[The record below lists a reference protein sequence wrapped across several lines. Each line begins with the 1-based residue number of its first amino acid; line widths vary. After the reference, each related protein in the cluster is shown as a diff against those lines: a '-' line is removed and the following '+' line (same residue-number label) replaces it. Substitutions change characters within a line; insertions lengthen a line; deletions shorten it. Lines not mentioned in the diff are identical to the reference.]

1 MNLRYALLP
10 AVLALLLLNVVQ
22 AQDLRLHMAT
32 PSEEISGTLIPY
44 TVTVANASSEPLV
57 NVEVEIQLPSPP
69 EGAFLSSFE
78 PPEDFSGCG
87 EVCDPGELVTWDVGT
102 LDPGGSRVAFYSF
115 LGGIT
120 TGEDLREAMGRFN
133 AVASADA
140 TGDVSTA
147 LNVQLDNTPLLRM
160 SLVPD
165 SGPAVAGEPFG
176 YTLTYVNAGD
186 FSPTGVTLRMPLPEG
201 TQFASATDG
210 GSVEGNVVTWN
221 VGTVVQGEGGAG
233 PPDRR
238 CRGRVTGGRFA
249 RRARR
254 SRGRRASRT
263 ASRGLSHD
271 ASSGV
276 GASSLGTQRGNLGR

>member
-1 MNLRYALLP
+1 M
-10 AVLALLLLNVVQ
+10 
-22 AQDLRLHMAT
+22 
-32 PSEEISGTLIPY
+32 
-44 TVTVANASSEPLV
+44 
-57 NVEVEIQLPSPP
+57 
-69 EGAFLSSFE
+69 
-78 PPEDFSGCG
+78 
-87 EVCDPGELVTWDVGT
+87 CDPGELVTWDVGT

-120 TGEDLREAMGRFN
+120 TGEDLREAMGRYN

-221 VGTVVQGEGGAG
+221 VGTVVQGEGGQVRLTVDVEAG
-233 PPDRR
+233 LPEGALLAARGEVEAGAPAAPPAGASATTLVQGSGPLRLALSAATSGGSGGSLTSMGPEVTHTLTVGNVGTEPLTGVGVALLLSANEGRTLRSTPPRPRR
-238 CRGRVTGGRFA
+238 
-249 RRARR
+249 RRAMP
-254 SRGRRASRT
+254 SGSAYADGR
-263 ASRGLSHD
+263 
-271 ASSGV
+271 
-276 GASSLGTQRGNLGR
+276 